1 MKTNWIPTD
10 KYYDEVRTAG
20 DENGRLRCYQER
32 FVKPWQQMMRMVGT
46 ESDDELAGAKAWG
59 WLLPEQLGNSV
70 HPTLQ
75 TLQDANAWQIGGAAL
90 DRGAAQFAGHEQQI
104 GMDSVE
110 GWLIAGDIE
119 RTDPINHGYTGAID
133 FISPR
138 FVVQYN
144 LPTESTLRHLPG
156 AVVHELN
163 HLVRLRLFPWNMM
176 TTSVGDYIIHEGMA
190 ESFAVELFG
199 EDVLSYYVTQCSGA
213 TLAKAKSLMHA
224 GLETTGFN
232 VIRGYI
238 FGDELAEKWGFQKIG
253 MPNFGGYAVGYA
265 VVQAYLQ
272 RTGKTA
278 TEATFVPAEEIIAES
293 NYFV

>member
-10 KYYDEVRTAG
+10 KYYEEVTTAG
-20 DENGRLRCYQER
+20 DENGRLQRYKER
-32 FVKPWQQMMRMVGT
+32 FVQPWQQMMQMVGRGG
-46 ESDDELAGAKAWG
+46 EGELAGAEAWG
-59 WLLPEQLGNSV
+59 WLLPEQLAGV
-70 HPTLQ
+70 AHPTLQ
-75 TLQDANAWQIGGAAL
+75 TLRAANAWEIGAAAL
-90 DRGAAQFAGHEQQI
+90 DKGAAQFAGREEQI

-110 GWLIAGDIE
+110 GWLIAADPK
-119 RTDPINHGYTGAID
+119 RTEAVNHGYTGAID
-133 FISPR
+133 FMAPR

-144 LPTESTLRHLPG
+144 LPTDDNLRHLPG

-176 TTSVGDYIIHEGMA
+176 TTSVSDYIIHEGMA

-199 EDVLSYYVTQCSGA
+199 EGVLSYYVTQCSGA
-213 TLAKAKSLMHA
+213 ELEKAKSLMQA
-224 GLETTGFN
+224 GLENTGFN

-238 FGDELAEKWGFQKIG
+238 FGDELAETWGFEKIG

-272 RTGKTA
+272 RMGKTA
-278 TEATFVPAEEIIAES
+278 TEATFVSAEKIIAES
-293 NYFV
+293 GYLA